1 MTTHPPLPTLRPLLD
16 PSPEYAKWRAEE
28 PIRRVTVWGDNSPW
42 LVTRHED
49 ARAVLADPR
58 FSADSTRDG
67 FPGFRPQSPPR
78 APGQFFMMDPPD
90 HTRLRRVLIPDFTF
104 RRIERLRP
112 AIARICGEL
121 LDAMTGEADAVAGAG
136 TATTSPVTQ
145 ADLVEA
151 YALPLP
157 SLVICELLGVPYED
171 HDFFQRQARSFSSL
185 ASGPEEMLAARKAL
199 HTYLGELLARRTREP
214 ADDLISRLARDRVAT
229 GEVSAPEAVGIASLL
244 LVAGHETTANMFP
257 LAVVALL
264 RHPGQL
270 AALRADPG
278 LWPAAVEELL
288 RHLTVAHS
296 GLRRMATEDVEV
308 AGVRIRAG
316 EGVIVAVQAANRDS
330 SAFADPD
337 TLDVRRDTTGHL
349 AFGHGLHQCIG
360 QSLARAEL
368 QVGLPALFDRLPG
381 LRLIAPPE
389 NSALTMSTIHG
400 VRSLPVSW

>member
-1 MTTHPPLPTLRPLLD
+1 MTDHPPLPTLRPLLD
-16 PSPEYAKWRAEE
+16 PSPEYAKWRTE
-28 PIRRVTVWGDNSPW
+28 PIRRVTIWGDNSPW
-42 LVTRHED
+42 LITRHED

-58 FSADSTRDG
+58 FSADATREG

-78 APGQFFMMDPPD
+78 APGQFFMMDPPE

-104 RRIERLRP
+104 RRIEQLRP

-121 LDAMTGEADAVAGAG
+121 LDAMTGEGA
-136 TATTSPVTQ
+136 AT

-157 SLVICELLGVPYED
+157 SLAVCELLGVPYED
-171 HDFFQRQARSFSSL
+171 HDFFQRQANAFSSL
-185 ASGPEEMLAARKAL
+185 SSGPKEMMAARKAL
-199 HTYLGELLARRTREP
+199 HTYLGELLARRAREP
-214 ADDLISRLARDRVAT
+214 ADDLLSRLARDRVAT
-229 GEVSAPEAVGIASLL
+229 GEVSEPEAVGIASLL

-264 RHPGQL
+264 RHPEQL
-270 AALRADPG
+270 AALCAEPG
-278 LWPAAVEELL
+278 LWPGAVEELL

-296 GLRRMATEDVEV
+296 GLRRIATEDVEV

-316 EGVIVAVQAANRDS
+316 EGVVVAVQAANRDS
-330 SAFADPD
+330 SVFAAPD

-381 LRLIAPPE
+381 LRLTGAPE
-389 NSALTMSTIHG
+389 SFALTMSTVHG

>member
-28 PIRRVTVWGDNSPW
+28 PIRRVTIWGDNSPW
-42 LVTRHED
+42 LVTRYED

-58 FSADSTRDG
+58 FSADATRDG

-104 RRIERLRP
+104 RRIEQLRP
-112 AIARICGEL
+112 AIARICDEL
-121 LDAMTGEADAVAGAG
+121 LDAMTATGTVPAAEAA
-136 TATTSPVTQ
+136 AT
-145 ADLVEA
+145 ADLVES
-151 YALPLP
+151 YSLPLP

-185 ASGPEEMLAARKAL
+185 GSGPQEMLAARKAL
-199 HTYLGELLARRTREP
+199 HTYLGELLARRSREP

-264 RHPGQL
+264 RHPDQL

-278 LWPAAVEELL
+278 LWPGAVEELL

-296 GLRRMATEDVEV
+296 GLRRTATEDVEV
-308 AGVRIRAG
+308 AGVRILAG
-316 EGVIVAVQAANRDS
+316 EGVIVAVQAANRDPA
-330 SAFADPD
+330 AFADPD
-337 TLDVRRDTTGHL
+337 ALDVRRSATGHL

-381 LRLIAPPE
+381 LRLTAPPE
-389 NSALTMSTIHG
+389 DFALTMSTIHG

>member
-1 MTTHPPLPTLRPLLD
+1 MTTHPALPTARPLLD
-16 PSPEYAKWRAEE
+16 PAPEYAKWRAEE

-42 LVTRHED
+42 LITRHED

-58 FSADSTRDG
+58 FSADATRDG
-67 FPGFRPQSPPR
+67 YPGFRPQSPPR

-104 RRIERLRP
+104 RRIEQLRP

-121 LDAMTGEADAVAGAG
+121 LDTMTADG
-136 TATTSPVTQ
+136 ATT
-145 ADLVEA
+145 ADLVES

-171 HDFFQRQARSFSSL
+171 HDFFQRQAKSFSSMS
-185 ASGPEEMLAARKAL
+185 SGPQEMLAARKAL
-199 HTYLGELLARRTREP
+199 HTYLGELLARRAEEP
-214 ADDLISRLARDRVAT
+214 ADDLISRLATERVAT
-229 GEVSAPEAVGIASLL
+229 GEISVPEAVGVASLL

-278 LWPAAVEELL
+278 LWPGAVEELL

-296 GLRRMATEDVEV
+296 GLRRIATEDVEV

-316 EGVIVAVQAANRDS
+316 EGVVVALQAANRDP
-330 SAFADPD
+330 SAFPDPD
-337 TLDVRRDTTGHL
+337 ALDVRRGTTGHL

-368 QVGLPALFDRLPG
+368 QVALPALFDRLPD
-381 LRLIAPPE
+381 LRLTAPPE
-389 NSALTMSTIHG
+389 DFALTMSTVHG
-400 VRSLPVSW
+400 VRRLPVGW